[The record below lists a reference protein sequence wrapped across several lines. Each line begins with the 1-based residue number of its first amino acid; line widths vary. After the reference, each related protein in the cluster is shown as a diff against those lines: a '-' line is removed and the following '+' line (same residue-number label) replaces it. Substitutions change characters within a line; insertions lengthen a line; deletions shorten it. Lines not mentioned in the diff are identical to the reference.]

1 MELEKKMHDFNK
13 DINTLKDGSILKL
26 SQEKRKE
33 VYKSILRERA
43 RKERE
48 EKEKELDKK

>member
-1 MELEKKMHDFNK
+1 MEKKMHDFNK

-33 VYKSILRERA
+33 VYKSILRER
-43 RKERE
+43 E